1 MMTVY
6 YRGPNVLIT
15 HEVFQVMSPQPR
27 TFSIR
32 ELRGVCVVEGGRR
45 PWIAVPAWFGSAL
58 VAATAVALP
67 VALVS
72 PHVFVIVLVLAA
84 ASVIS
89 VACLRDSSA
98 PYELRALHRGQ
109 EVTLYRC
116 RDLQTFGQ
124 VRRALQRSIEGY
136 GVEW

>member
-6 YRGPNVLIT
+6 YRGPDVLIT
-15 HEVFQVMSPQPR
+15 HEVFHVMSPQPQ
-27 TFSIR
+27 TFSIG

-58 VAATAVALP
+58 VAVLAVALP

-84 ASVIS
+84 TSVVS
-89 VACLRDSSA
+89 VACLRDSS
-98 PYELRALHRGQ
+98 PYELRALHRGRQ
-109 EVTLYRC
+109 VTLFRC
-116 RDLQTFGQ
+116 RNVQTFGQ

-136 GVEW
+136 GGEW